1 MRGNGRRRMARPTR
15 RVEQGEPAMSD
26 EEIRAILE
34 RLCES
39 HKLPYKS
46 GTLDVW
52 RHFASEETR
61 MRGDPGSATV
71 RVSEKHLLNL
81 VNEQGGVVTD
91 ERIKELLCDIYRRPR
106 RYPGIALLGGS

>member
-1 MRGNGRRRMARPTR
+1 MRGNGRRRMARPTQ

-26 EEIRAILE
+26 EDIRAILE

-52 RHFASEETR
+52 HHFDSEETR

-71 RVSEKHLLNL
+71 RVSERHLLHL
-81 VNEQGGVVTD
+81 VNEQGGAVTD
-91 ERIKELLCDIYRRPR
+91 KRIKELLCDIYRRPR
-106 RYPGIALLGGS
+106 RYPGIALPGGS

>member
-1 MRGNGRRRMARPTR
+1 MARPTQR
-15 RVEQGEPAMSD
+15 MEQGEPAMSD

-34 RLCES
+34 RLCDS

-52 RHFASEETR
+52 HHFDSEETR

-71 RVSEKHLLNL
+71 RVSEKHLLHL
-81 VNEQGGVVTD
+81 VNEQGGAVTD
-91 ERIKELLCDIYRRPR
+91 ERIKLQQRVLDSDGPRPLAVKR
-106 RYPGIALLGGS
+106 SFWQ

>member
-1 MRGNGRRRMARPTR
+1 MRGNGRRRMARLTQR
-15 RVEQGEPAMSD
+15 MGQGEPAMCG

-52 RHFASEETR
+52 HHFGSEETR

-71 RVSEKHLLNL
+71 RVSEKHLLHL
-81 VNEQGGVVTD
+81 VNEQGGAVTD
-91 ERIKELLCDIYRRPR
+91 KRIKELLCDIYRRPR
-106 RYPGIALLGGS
+106 RYPRIALPGGS

>member
-1 MRGNGRRRMARPTR
+1 MRGNGRRRMARPTQ
-15 RVEQGEPAMSD
+15 RVEQGEPARSD

-52 RHFASEETR
+52 HHFDSEETR

-71 RVSEKHLLNL
+71 RVSERHLLHL
-81 VNEQGGVVTD
+81 VNEQGGAVTD
-91 ERIKELLCDIYRRPR
+91 KRIKELLCDIYRRPR
-106 RYPGIALLGGS
+106 RYPGIALTGGS

>member
-1 MRGNGRRRMARPTR
+1 MRGNGRRRMARPTQ
-15 RVEQGEPAMSD
+15 RVEQGEPAMSV

-52 RHFASEETR
+52 HHFDSEETR
-61 MRGDPGSATV
+61 MRGDPGSVMV
-71 RVSEKHLLNL
+71 RVSEKHLLHL
-81 VNEQGGVVTD
+81 VNEQGGAITD
-91 ERIKELLCDIYRRPR
+91 KRIKELLCDIYRRPR
-106 RYPGIALLGGS
+106 RYPGIALPGGS

>member
-1 MRGNGRRRMARPTR
+1 MVRPTQLM
-15 RVEQGEPAMSD
+15 EQGEPAMSD

-46 GTLDVW
+46 RTLDVW
-52 RHFASEETR
+52 HHFASEETR
-61 MRGDPGSATV
+61 MRGEPGSATV
-71 RVSEKHLLNL
+71 RVSEKHLLHL
-81 VNEQGGVVTD
+81 VNEQGGAVTD

>member
-1 MRGNGRRRMARPTR
+1 MRGNGRRRMAHSTQRM
-15 RVEQGEPAMSD
+15 EQGEPAMSD

-39 HKLPYKS
+39 HKLPYKR

-52 RHFASEETR
+52 HHFDSGETR

-71 RVSEKHLLNL
+71 RVSEKHLLHL
-81 VNEQGGVVTD
+81 VNEKGGAVTC

-106 RYPGIALLGGS
+106 RYPGIALTGGS

>member
-1 MRGNGRRRMARPTR
+1 
-15 RVEQGEPAMSD
+15 MSD
-26 EEIRAILE
+26 QEIRAIVE

-52 RHFASEETR
+52 HHFGSEETR

-71 RVSEKHLLNL
+71 RVSENFFL
-81 VNEQGGVVTD
+81 
-91 ERIKELLCDIYRRPR
+91 
-106 RYPGIALLGGS
+106 

>member
-34 RLCES
+34 RLCDS

-52 RHFASEETR
+52 HHFDSEETR

-71 RVSEKHLLNL
+71 RVSEKHLLHL
-81 VNEQGGVVTD
+81 VNEQGGAVTD
-91 ERIKELLCDIYRRPR
+91 KRIKELLCDIYRRPR
-106 RYPGIALLGGS
+106 RYPGIALPGGS